1 MLGLP
6 VVVCVT
12 TVTLVSLGF
21 TLLEYTIVGSNHVC
35 AVLSENQRLG
45 ISSKERVRE
54 QSNLLSI
61 LRASLGTLTAAVA
74 LSADTDDVSDF
85 DVFDL

>member
-6 VVVCVT
+6 VVICVSA
-12 TVTLVSLGF
+12 VTLVSLGF

-35 AVLSENQRLG
+35 AVLSEGQRLG
-45 ISSKERVRE
+45 ISSKDRFRE
-54 QSNLLSI
+54 HGNLLSV

-74 LSADTDDVSDF
+74 LSADADDISDF
-85 DVFDL
+85 DVLDL